1 MINKPTQLLLPTTTR
16 LVRVD
21 GSDAALDQLLYTGP
35 SLTTVAACTQRN
47 TLPRGLAQ
55 LWEVELKAI
64 HDPSVFTST
73 AFSETNIEV

>member
-21 GSDAALDQLLYTGP
+21 GSDAALDQLLYTGGCMHP
-35 SLTTVAACTQRN
+35 EEYTA
-47 TLPRGLAQ
+47 RGLAQ

>member
-35 SLTTVAACTQRN
+35 SLTTGGCMHPEEYTA
-47 TLPRGLAQ
+47 RGLAQ